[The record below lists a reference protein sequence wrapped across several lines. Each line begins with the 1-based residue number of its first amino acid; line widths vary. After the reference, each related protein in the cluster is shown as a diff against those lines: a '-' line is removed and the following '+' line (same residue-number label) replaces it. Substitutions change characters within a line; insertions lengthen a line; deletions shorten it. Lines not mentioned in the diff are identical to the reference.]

1 MNRTRWM
8 GVCLTLS
15 GLCIARPALA
25 LEGDELTAATAK
37 KMVKGLD
44 DNKTTLSAA
53 IKTAEESCK
62 GKAVLAHCEMQ
73 KDKLIVGVHCLAGQ
87 ILMKFEVDTTTG
99 KVVESKETGKK
110 DEKSEMKKEEEDND
124 LAPTR
129 AKKMVTATGAA
140 AVAAA
145 PEQVGISP
153 WGPKDE
159 IGRLNLITPASRRAI
174 LSRVSGQK
182 IYDLAVDFY
191 IGMPSF
197 QAAGDPPYQ
206 MWMTHTP
213 HGNVVADSMKVGEK
227 MNRHVS
233 YTGSAISMYAHTG
246 THIDALNHFGLNGK
260 IWNGFSE
267 AEYLGDRGWTVT
279 GAEKLPPI
287 VARGVLIDV
296 AAAKGLQQLPD
307 NYRISRK
314 DLCDALDL
322 QGVKMEKGDVVLIR
336 TGRMRDYDNAKV
348 YMANPP
354 GLGLDGAKFLVED
367 GGAMVVGA
375 DNLSLETFPSEVS
388 DNYLPV
394 HTYLL
399 AQQGAPIIE
408 LVNLEA
414 LARDRVYQF
423 AFIGASLKFRGGDAA
438 PIRPI
443 ALPIQ

>member
-1 MNRTRWM
+1 VGGNVNKRNKD
-8 GVCLTLS
+8 LS
-15 GLCIARPALA
+15 GAVKQNLQKTKTRNKPKKGNIMNTATPFLLLA
-25 LEGDELTAATAK
+25 L
-37 KMVKGLD
+37 
-44 DNKTTLSAA
+44 LSA
-53 IKTAEESCK
+53 
-62 GKAVLAHCEMQ
+62 
-73 KDKLIVGVHCLAGQ
+73 
-87 ILMKFEVDTTTG
+87 
-99 KVVESKETGKK
+99 
-110 DEKSEMKKEEEDND
+110 
-124 LAPTR
+124 
-129 AKKMVTATGAA
+129 GAA
-140 AVAAA
+140 AADA
-145 PEQVGISP
+145 PQQQVGDSP

-159 IGRLNLITPASRRAI
+159 IGRLNLITPASRSAI

-182 IYDLAVDFY
+182 SYDLGVDFY
-191 IGMPSF
+191 IGMPSW

-233 YTGSAISMYAHTG
+233 YTGSAVSMYAHMG

-267 AEYLGDRGWTVT
+267 AEHLGDRGWTVT

-287 VARGVLIDV
+287 IARGVLIDV
-296 AAAKGLQQLPD
+296 ATAKGVQKLPD
-307 NYRISRK
+307 NYRITRK
-314 DLCDALDL
+314 DLRDALDL
-322 QGVKMEKGDVVLIR
+322 QGVKLEKGDVALIR
-336 TGRMRDYDNAKV
+336 TGRMRDYDNAQV
-348 YMANPP
+348 FMANPP
-354 GLGLDGAKFLVED
+354 GLSLDGAKFLVED

-375 DNLSLETFPSEVS
+375 DNLSLEAFPSEVS

-408 LVNLEA
+408 LVNLET
-414 LARDRVYQF
+414 LASDRVYQF

>member
-1 MNRTRWM
+1 MHNGNTAIFKPDGKNAIHDGNEHEPRGGKALLDPTDT
-8 GVCLTLS
+8 VFLLLDHQS
-15 GLCIARPALA
+15 GMFQNVKDISVAELRANTTALA
-25 LEGDELTAATAK
+25 KLATLCEIPVITTASVPDIRSPERKST
-37 KMVKGLD
+37 MRY
-44 DNKTTLSAA
+44 TTPFLLLALLSA
-53 IKTAEESCK
+53 
-62 GKAVLAHCEMQ
+62 
-73 KDKLIVGVHCLAGQ
+73 
-87 ILMKFEVDTTTG
+87 
-99 KVVESKETGKK
+99 
-110 DEKSEMKKEEEDND
+110 
-124 LAPTR
+124 
-129 AKKMVTATGAA
+129 GAA
-140 AVAAA
+140 AAAA
-145 PEQVGISP
+145 PQQVGTSP

-159 IGRLNLITPASRRAI
+159 IGRLNLITPASRSAI

-182 IYDLAVDFY
+182 SYDLGVDFY
-191 IGMPSF
+191 IGMPSW

-233 YTGSAISMYAHTG
+233 YTGSAVSMYAHMG

-287 VARGVLIDV
+287 IARGVLIDV
-296 AAAKGLQQLPD
+296 ATAKGLQKLPD

-314 DLCDALDL
+314 DLRDALDL
-322 QGVKMEKGDVVLIR
+322 QGVKLEKGDVVLIR
-336 TGRMRDYDNAKV
+336 TGRMRDYDNAQV
-348 YMANPP
+348 FMANPP
-354 GLGLDGAKFLVED
+354 GLSLDGAKFLVED

-375 DNLSLETFPSEVS
+375 DNLSLEAFPSEVS

-408 LVNLEA
+408 LLDLEA